1 MKILTKE
8 NSPILRG
15 LAIITIM
22 MHNFL
27 HIGRWGF
34 SAENEMSFTQAKV
47 DAFWNAILS
56 SQTNFLGEAFS
67 FLGWVGV
74 PVFIFLTGYG
84 VAVQGVEG
92 RGNKVISLKKRWFRL
107 FLLMFP
113 AVLLFGTV
121 DFISSGMV
129 INLLKRGL
137 YLTQLANFF
146 YPYVVCQPGVYWY
159 FGLAFQL
166 YLIWA
171 LIGSHLKGLKLL
183 LLSIITL
190 SGLYF
195 LSRYGSHNVISI
207 YRHCFTGWFE
217 VFAFGILM
225 AQNKWIREKFTW
237 HWSMEIVF
245 FLLLSS
251 MMVLLNKR
259 METWLFVPFFSLLA
273 FIFLGN
279 LCVRV
284 ELLTSVLKW
293 LGNISAYIFV
303 CHPIAR
309 PLAIRFT
316 PAEGGLALIVT
327 IYVVLT
333 IILSMTYKRV
343 YEFIYPFAERHLFKN
358 YVTES

>member
-8 NSPILRG
+8 NSLILRG
-15 LAIITIM
+15 LAIISIM

-34 SAENEMSFTQAKV
+34 SEENEMSFTQAKV
-47 DAFWNAILS
+47 DAFWNAIQS
-56 SQTNFLGEAFS
+56 GQTNFLGEVFS

-84 VAVQGVEG
+84 IAIQGVE
-92 RGNKVISLKKRWFRL
+92 RDSNKILSLEKRWFRL

-113 AVLLFGTV
+113 AVLLFATI
-121 DFISSGMV
+121 DFISNGLS

-159 FGLAFQL
+159 FGLTFQL
-166 YLIWA
+166 YLIWT
-171 LIGSHLKGLKLL
+171 LIGSQLKGLKLL
-183 LLSIITL
+183 FLSMITL

-195 LSRYGSHNVISI
+195 INRYGPHVVNSI

-217 VFAFGILM
+217 VFSFGILM
-225 AQNKWIREKFTW
+225 AQKNCLREKFTW
-237 HWSMEIVF
+237 HWSGEIVF
-245 FLLLSS
+245 FLLLSG
-251 MMVLLNKR
+251 MVILLNSR

-273 FIFLGN
+273 YISLGS
-279 LCVRV
+279 LCLRV
-284 ELLTSVLKW
+284 DYLASVLKW
-293 LGNISAYIFV
+293 FGNISAYIFV

-327 IYVVLT
+327 IYVILT
-333 IILSMTYKRV
+333 IILSIAYRRV
-343 YEFIYPFAERHLFKN
+343 YENVYSFAERHLFKN
-358 YVTES
+358 YDTES